1 MNGIIPCIQGLQF
14 LHDSGTGRFH
24 FFDLLGKISQVVFL
38 NWGECYFLR
47 IVEIKIF
54 LWAIV
59 GVVGGVETNG
69 EKERLAVLLL

>member
-38 NWGECYFLR
+38 NWRELDVFR
-47 IVEIKIF
+47 VVKIKV
-54 LWAIV
+54 LLGA
-59 GVVGGVETNG
+59 VVRVVRGVETNG
-69 EKERLAVLLL
+69 EKERLAMLLL